1 MERYDIE
8 KQYEEDEIDLTEL
21 LKTIIKER
29 KIVIVIT
36 VLCTIIASGFTFYK
50 KNQMQNYGANI
61 TFSEETLDK
70 IKQYNSAYKN
80 AVFLLNQSI
89 QSSFDTLLND
99 NNSSDVI
106 VISAEDKQKI
116 KETMDKEYKFIKI
129 INSKDKNYKLFTKT
143 KSHDIKAIEEK
154 INEIVKKDM
163 EIIDSE
169 FNKNISEILISSE
182 GELQNI
188 IEETENLNKK
198 IMNVVK
204 ENFRDVSKENMSSN
218 LSIIAPVLY
227 VEYQQKINALNN
239 SYLKVQELKKIKED
253 SKEFF
258 EFSGEDDIVLITL
271 KDASSSEAV
280 NGKLII
286 AIGIIFGL
294 FAGMF
299 LAVIKKP
306 VIDILREIKEE
317 K

>member
-1 MERYDIE
+1 M
-8 KQYEEDEIDLTEL
+8 
-21 LKTIIKER
+21 
-29 KIVIVIT
+29 
-36 VLCTIIASGFTFYK
+36 G
-50 KNQMQNYGANI
+50 
-61 TFSEETLDK
+61 
-70 IKQYNSAYKN
+70 
-80 AVFLLNQSI
+80 
-89 QSSFDTLLND
+89 
-99 NNSSDVI
+99 
-106 VISAEDKQKI
+106 
-116 KETMDKEYKFIKI
+116 
-129 INSKDKNYKLFTKT
+129 
-143 KSHDIKAIEEK
+143 
-154 INEIVKKDM
+154 
-163 EIIDSE
+163 IIDSE

-182 GELQNI
+182 DELQNI

-286 AIGIIFGL
+286 AIGIINFPLTASSSEAVNGKLIIAIGIIFGL